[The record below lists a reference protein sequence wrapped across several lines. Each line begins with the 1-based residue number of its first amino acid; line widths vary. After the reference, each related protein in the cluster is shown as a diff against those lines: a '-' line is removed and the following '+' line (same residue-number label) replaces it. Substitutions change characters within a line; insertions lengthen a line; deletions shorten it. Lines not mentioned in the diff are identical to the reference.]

1 MVCPALIEPSDR
13 FGARTAITVLPL
25 SNVIVE
31 APLLRL
37 AVEPSARNGLRRKL
51 LIIVDKPVAIGRDKI
66 GPAFENADDT
76 LMLSVSQ
83 AMALFLGLA

>member
-1 MVCPALIEPSDR
+1 MVCPALIEPSNR

-66 GPAFENADDT
+66 GTAFENADDT